1 MSKSNFDNIRAD
13 KSGSSLRV
21 VPDPD
26 PWVGNHCPKP
36 QGSPVS
42 TSLQTH
48 WFQWHFECFGTN
60 SHTPLCTVQQ
70 NAAIRTQTHSGTRA
84 WCVKSSVNTNTHSG
98 VNNCR
103 YLLQRREQWREA
115 SPQILKALSVSGTA
129 NRKSNLLCHT
139 ETCLTTLNNCTA
151 ALERAV
157 FLLSNEGL
165 QGREH
170 GCVCVCYLC
179 VCDVKYTCFRTSA
192 CMCQHI

>member
-1 MSKSNFDNIRAD
+1 MI
-13 KSGSSLRV
+13 V
-21 VPDPD
+21 
-26 PWVGNHCPKP
+26 
-36 QGSPVS
+36 
-42 TSLQTH
+42 TH
-48 WFQWHFECFGTN
+48 HY
-60 SHTPLCTVQQ
+60 VQQ
-70 NAAIRTQTHSGTRA
+70 NAAICAQIYSTQA
-84 WCVKSSVNTNTHSG
+84 CMKSSVNTSTHSG

-103 YLLQRREQWREA
+103 YLLQRREQWCEA

-170 GCVCVCYLC
+170 GCVCFMRVYMCAHIGVICIRVSGLACVYVCVSTY
-179 VCDVKYTCFRTSA
+179 
-192 CMCQHI
+192 MCATER